1 MTTIVTRAGKGSALT
16 WTEGDSNFTN
26 LNTAKLENIVE
37 DISPQ
42 LGGNL
47 DVNGQSIVSVSNGN
61 ISITPNGTGKVILD
75 NLSWPTTDGTA
86 NQTLITDGAG
96 NLSFANPQ
104 VYIASTDGN
113 SSDTTMFLGL
123 LGAGSTGFQNLHVDT
138 GITANA
144 STNAIT
150 ATTFI
155 GNVSKA
161 SPLNLAA
168 TGGTGVNINLVSNS
182 LLGAYRIEMTAS
194 TGVSFVNGL
203 LITPSGTNLNLDLT
217 PDGTGDVNLNADTV
231 RVGDANAAATITT
244 NGTGDLTLSTNAG
257 TNSGTIVIANGA
269 NGNIT
274 LTPNGTG
281 DVLLVA
287 DTLQIG
293 DANAAATLT
302 TNGTGNLTLSTNNG
316 TNSGTILITQ
326 GANADI
332 IITPNGTGDVDLVTD
347 TVIIGDANANATL
360 TTNGTGDLILN
371 TNNGTNSGSITI
383 ADASNGDITIA
394 PNGTGSVIFSDKTI
408 RQMYLRDYAETVHN
422 LGNTGGSLA
431 IDPSNGNLQRVR
443 LTSNWTFTG
452 FTNGLTGHTVT
463 VMVVQDGTG
472 GRTLIEGLGSAGAM
486 LFAGGSQTLS
496 TAANAIDFLTITL
509 IDNIYYCSLAKGFA

>member
-182 LLGAYRIEMTAS
+182 LLSAYRIEMTAS

-203 LITPSGTNLNLDLT
+203 LITPSGTNLSLDLT

-231 RVGDANAAATITT
+231 RVGDSNAAATITT

-274 LTPNGTG
+274 VTPNGTG

-287 DTLQIG
+287 DTVQ
-293 DANAAATLT
+293 
-302 TNGTGNLTLSTNNG
+302 
-316 TNSGTILITQ
+316 
-326 GANADI
+326 
-332 IITPNGTGDVDLVTD
+332 
-347 TVIIGDANANATL
+347 IGDANANATL

-394 PNGTGSVIFSDKTI
+394 PNGTGSVIFSDKTV

>member
-182 LLGAYRIEMTAS
+182 FLSAYRIEMTAS

-203 LITPSGTNLNLDLT
+203 LITPSGTNLSLDLT

-231 RVGDANAAATITT
+231 RVGDSNAAATITT

-274 LTPNGTG
+274 VTPNGTG

-287 DTLQIG
+287 DTLQ
-293 DANAAATLT
+293 
-302 TNGTGNLTLSTNNG
+302 
-316 TNSGTILITQ
+316 
-326 GANADI
+326 
-332 IITPNGTGDVDLVTD
+332 
-347 TVIIGDANANATL
+347 IGDANANATL